1 MVMYAVVA
9 VLLPLAMAGTM
20 QMGNQQMGW
29 GGNSGWGSNSGWG
42 GNSGWG
48 VQMQGVI
55 SQGNMQQGGQMMQ
68 QGGQMMQQ
76 GGQMMQQGGQNQQYW
91 DMQTQEEYAAYIK
104 WCEERKMAIQEQEAQ
119 KELLE
124 EIEERA
130 EGKKREMEREHA
142 MKEMK
147 MKRESMMMQW
157 KQWQQQLAAAE
168 EFDGS
173 MNKYEEMKVKYMF
186 SLTMDFLKFCKC
198 SDYTGALQKYLMY
211 GEMSFEPGMND
222 AYSLDDLVA
231 LDTTDVEAA
240 AQQLAR
246 LSQVEQTEQYFGGII
261 ATMCGSVKTYID
273 QVKVWEQQYNF
284 MGI

>member
-9 VLLPLAMAGTM
+9 VLLPLAMAANM
-20 QMGNQQMGW
+20 QMGNQQQQQGW
-29 GGNSGWGSNSGWG
+29 ANSGWKDNSGWGSNSGWG
-42 GNSGWG
+42 DNSGWG

-76 GGQMMQQGGQNQQYW
+76 GGQSQQYW
-91 DMQTQEEYAAYIK
+91 DMHTQEEYAAYIK
-104 WCEERKMAIQEQEAQ
+104 WCEERKLAIQEQEAQ
-119 KELLE
+119 QQLLIEIQTRTE
-124 EIEERA
+124 EKKHEE
-130 EGKKREMEREHA
+130 EREHA

-157 KQWQQQLAAAE
+157 KQWQQQIAAAE

-173 MNKYEEMKVKYMF
+173 MSKYEEMKIHYMF

-222 AYSLDDLVA
+222 AYNLDDLIA

-240 AQQLAR
+240 AQRLAG
-246 LSQVEQTEQYFGGII
+246 LSQLDQTEQYFGGLI
-261 ATMCGSVKTYID
+261 ATMCGGVKTYID